1 MDRVILV
8 GGMPTAGKSTLA
20 ATLSDHLNLPWIS
33 TDQIGIVLR
42 AVASRETHPDLFR
55 WEDYREQ
62 QSFRG
67 LTADRIVAN
76 ELAKSEDSWLGVRK
90 LIQEDYTWDD
100 GAVIEGV
107 DILPHRVARDFPDSD
122 VVRAVFIGDEDPG
135 RVRAAVRERDAF
147 TFWDEEKEVE
157 WVLKFG
163 QRVRSE
169 AEQYGFPWV
178 NVEKNDRDVGKVL
191 GVLGLG

>member
-1 MDRVILV
+1 M
-8 GGMPTAGKSTLA
+8 
-20 ATLSDHLNLPWIS
+20 
-33 TDQIGIVLR
+33 
-42 AVASRETHPDLFR
+42 
-55 WEDYREQ
+55 
-62 QSFRG
+62 
-67 LTADRIVAN
+67 
-76 ELAKSEDSWLGVRK
+76 
-90 LIQEDYTWDD
+90 
-100 GAVIEGV
+100 
-107 DILPHRVARDFPDSD
+107 
-122 VVRAVFIGDEDPG
+122 FIGDEDPG